1 MPVSPQPC
9 DVQYT
14 NTLAIRTGSSTH
26 VALLWDFKPKS
37 SMFKETSHFLGVH
50 VLQRY
55 SHFYDSLVKL
65 LKKRERFM
73 TEMVIKL

>member
-1 MPVSPQPC
+1 MPVPPQPC
-9 DVQYT
+9 DTQYT
-14 NTLAIRTGSSTH
+14 NTLAIVTGSSTY
-26 VALLWDFKPKS
+26 VALLWELKPKF
-37 SMFKETSHFLGVH
+37 SMFMGTGHFLGVH

-55 SHFYDSLVKL
+55 SHFYDSLVNL